1 MKFLLTTRLPMNFT
15 KTELQIFN
23 ELTPNQKNHI
33 LDIFEKFPV
42 KTFQEER
49 KLLIKNGRSRYP
61 NGFILNADNEID
73 IYTVNKK

>member
-1 MKFLLTTRLPMNFT
+1 MNFT
-15 KTELQIFN
+15 KTELQILN
-23 ELTPNQKNHI
+23 RMTPNQKNRI

-49 KLLIKNGRSRYP
+49 KLLIKNGKLRYP

-73 IYTVNKK
+73 IYSV